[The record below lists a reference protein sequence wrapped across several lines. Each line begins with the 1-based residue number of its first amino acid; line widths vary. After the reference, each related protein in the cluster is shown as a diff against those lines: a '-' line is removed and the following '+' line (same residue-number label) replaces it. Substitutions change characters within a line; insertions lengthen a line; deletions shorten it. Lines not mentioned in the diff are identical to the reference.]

1 MPLLSAENVEKCRHR
16 LATNRKLV
24 EKELKKPQKLF
35 DDFLENGVFDTDDHE
50 ELCNLTG
57 GRKKMAECLMDK
69 VLTSVEKGSYD
80 LLLHILKRE
89 MCNVPHLYQRTV
101 VVLEKTPNQTGLIFF
116 NPHNKNSIKFQ
127 TTNIKLFCQ
136 FVFQIYKSCL

>member
-89 MCNVPHLYQRTV
+89 MYNVPHLYQRIV
-101 VVLEKTPNQTGLIFF
+101 VALEKTPNQTGLIFF
-116 NPHNKNSIKFQ
+116 YPHNKNSITFQ

-136 FVFQIYKSCL
+136 LVFQIYKSCL